1 VKKAETIIA
10 SSAKVNSYLSLEDL
24 AHTVDVSVASK
35 YGDDLTQFTQVM
47 AEEMHSTFDAL
58 KQDLG
63 SSLPRQVRTVVQQI
77 KGEVQGK
84 RWRVHL

>member
-1 VKKAETIIA
+1 VKKAETTTA

-47 AEEMHSTFDAL
+47 AEEMHSTLDAL

-77 KGEVQGK
+77 KDEVQGK